1 MAGIWVTSG
10 CAGAGRRPLGW
21 PRWNSI
27 QAMRG
32 IRDGSTVLT
41 VFEVRKI
48 KSLLK
53 GINQVIPITGE
64 KWAEQSEAYAALI
77 AEHLRPESRWL
88 DAGTGS
94 RILEGNL
101 DVLENWLVQQSEMTI
116 GMDVRLTQHLN
127 IRTLVGGSIYD
138 IPFADGSFD
147 LVTCNMVMEH
157 LCEPARAVAEIARV
171 LVGGGALIISTP
183 NLWNYGVLANAIL
196 SKVLPEQ
203 WRLGL
208 VRASDSRE
216 PEDIF
221 PVRYRANTLR
231 RLSAMFTASGLKV
244 HRATVL
250 PQQRTFFRKTA
261 PVEKLLMTLTPGV
274 RLLVCAH
281 KEA

>member
-1 MAGIWVTSG
+1 
-10 CAGAGRRPLGW
+10 
-21 PRWNSI
+21 
-27 QAMRG
+27 
-32 IRDGSTVLT
+32 
-41 VFEVRKI
+41 
-48 KSLLK
+48 
-53 GINQVIPITGE
+53 VIPITGE
-64 KWAEQSEAYAALI
+64 KWAALSEAYATLI

-94 RILEGNL
+94 RILEEDL
-101 DVLENWLVQQSEMTI
+101 EALENWLVQQSGMTI

-127 IRTLVGGSIYD
+127 IRTLVGGSIFD

-171 LVGGGALIISTP
+171 LVHGGALIINTP
-183 NLWNYGVLANAIL
+183 NLRNYGVRANAIL
-196 SKVLPEQ
+196 SKVLPGQ
-203 WRLGL
+203 WRLRL

-231 RLSAMFTASGLKV
+231 RLSAICTASGLRV
-244 HRATVL
+244 HRATAL
-250 PQQRTFFRKTA
+250 PQQRPFFRRTA
-261 PVEKLLMTLTPGV
+261 PLEKLLMTVTSGV

-281 KEA
+281 KQA

>member
-1 MAGIWVTSG
+1 
-10 CAGAGRRPLGW
+10 
-21 PRWNSI
+21 
-27 QAMRG
+27 
-32 IRDGSTVLT
+32 
-41 VFEVRKI
+41 
-48 KSLLK
+48 
-53 GINQVIPITGE
+53 VIPITDE
-64 KWAEQSEAYAALI
+64 KWAALSEAYAKLI

-94 RILEGNL
+94 RLLEEDL
-101 DVLENWLVQQSEMTI
+101 EVLENWLVSQTAMTI

-127 IRTLVGGSIYD
+127 IRTLVGGSIFD

-171 LVGGGALIISTP
+171 LVRGGVLIINTP
-183 NLWNYGVLANAIL
+183 NLWNYGVLANALL

-208 VRASDSRE
+208 VRASDDRE

-231 RLSAMFTASGLKV
+231 RLSEILTASGLKV
-244 HRATVL
+244 HCAGTL
-250 PQQRTFFRKTA
+250 PQQQPFLRKTA
-261 PVEKLLMTLTPGV
+261 RVEKLMMALTPGV

>member
-1 MAGIWVTSG
+1 MALAT
-10 CAGAGRRPLGW
+10 
-21 PRWNSI
+21 
-27 QAMRG
+27 
-32 IRDGSTVLT
+32 
-41 VFEVRKI
+41 F
-48 KSLLK
+48 KSREISQ
-53 GINQVIPITGE
+53 GMPIIGK
-64 KWAEQSEAYAALI
+64 KWAALSEAYATLI

-94 RILEGNL
+94 RILEEAM
-101 DVLENWLVQQSEMTI
+101 DALENWLVQQSGMTI
-116 GMDVRLTQHLN
+116 GMDVRLTGHLN
-127 IRTLVGGSIYD
+127 IHTLVGGSIFD

-157 LCEPARAVAEIARV
+157 LAEPAKAVAEIARV
-171 LVGGGALIISTP
+171 LAHGGAVIINTP
-183 NLWNYGVLANAIL
+183 NLWNYGVLANAIS

-231 RLSAMFTASGLKV
+231 RLSAMLSAGGLTV
-244 HRATVL
+244 HRATAL
-250 PQQRTFFRKTA
+250 RQLRPFFRKAA
-261 PVEKLLMTLTPGV
+261 PVERRLMKLTPGV

-281 KEA
+281 KDG

>member
-1 MAGIWVTSG
+1 
-10 CAGAGRRPLGW
+10 
-21 PRWNSI
+21 
-27 QAMRG
+27 
-32 IRDGSTVLT
+32 
-41 VFEVRKI
+41 
-48 KSLLK
+48 
-53 GINQVIPITGE
+53 VIPITGE
-64 KWAEQSEAYAALI
+64 KWAANSEAYATLI
-77 AEHLRPESRWL
+77 AEHLKPKSRWL

-94 RILEGNL
+94 RILEADL
-101 DVLENWLVQQSEMTI
+101 DALENWLVKQSEMTI

-127 IRTLVGGSIYD
+127 IGTLVSGSIYD

-157 LCEPARAVAEIARV
+157 LGEPARALAEIARV
-171 LVGGGALIISTP
+171 LVGGGALIITTP

-203 WRLGL
+203 WRLSL

-231 RLSAMFTASGLKV
+231 RLSAMFTASELKI

-250 PQQRTFFRKTA
+250 PQQRTFFPKTA

-281 KEA
+281 KEP

>member
-1 MAGIWVTSG
+1 V
-10 CAGAGRRPLGW
+10 P
-21 PRWNSI
+21 
-27 QAMRG
+27 
-32 IRDGSTVLT
+32 
-41 VFEVRKI
+41 
-48 KSLLK
+48 
-53 GINQVIPITGE
+53 PITGE
-64 KWAEQSEAYAALI
+64 KWAALSEAYATLI
-77 AEHLRPESRWL
+77 AEHLGPGSRWL

-94 RILEGNL
+94 RILEEDL
-101 DVLENWLVQQSEMTI
+101 EVLENWLTQQSGMTV
-116 GMDVRLTQHLN
+116 GMDLQVTQHLN
-127 IRTLVGGSIYD
+127 IRTLVCGSIYD

-157 LCEPARAVAEIARV
+157 LCEPTRALAEISRV
-171 LVGGGALIISTP
+171 LVRGGALIINTP
-183 NLWNYGVLANAIL
+183 NLWNYGVLANAVL

-208 VRASDSRE
+208 VRGSDRRE

-221 PVRYRANTLR
+221 PVRYSANTLR
-231 RLSAMFTASGLKV
+231 RLSTMFTARGLKV

-261 PVEKLLMTLTPGV
+261 PVERLLMTVTPGV